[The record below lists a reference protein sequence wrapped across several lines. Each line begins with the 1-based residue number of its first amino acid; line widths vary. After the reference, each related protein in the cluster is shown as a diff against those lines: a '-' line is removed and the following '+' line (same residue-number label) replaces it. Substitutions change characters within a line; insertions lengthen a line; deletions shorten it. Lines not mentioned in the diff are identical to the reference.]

1 MKLAVV
7 LILACAATAFAQ
19 NKVAQRRASSD
30 CTGESF
36 TANGVRVCTLS
47 DALSATPLVFVNG
60 HLEQL
65 DLRSAP
71 DDMPGWGWVGL
82 VASKR
87 TGLWVGVLDWQ
98 VESSGEDLVLLV
110 TTDKGKSW
118 TRLPAV
124 KKPHYLATFRS
135 LELVTARRWLLTIT
149 LDDCADCG
157 VKLGKRVFETTDAGE
172 HWTAR

>member
-1 MKLAVV
+1 MKSAVV

-19 NKVAQRRASSD
+19 STVVQRRSGSD

-36 TANGVRVCTLS
+36 AANGVRVCTLS

-60 HLEQL
+60 HFDQL
-65 DLRSAP
+65 DLRSTP
-71 DDMPGWGWVGL
+71 DDMSGWGWVGL

-87 TGLWVGVLDWQ
+87 SGLWVGVLDWQ
-98 VESSGEDLVLLV
+98 VESSGEELVLLV

-118 TRLPAV
+118 TKLPPV
-124 KKPHYLATFRS
+124 KKPHYLARFRS
-135 LELVTARRWLLTIT
+135 LELVTSRRWLLTIA

-157 VKLGKRVFETTDAGE
+157 VKLGKRVLETTDAGA